1 MTRRN
6 GVFQKSISLALA
18 AALTLPAAPLY
29 AQTTPTTKDTK
40 SDTKKTPATA
50 PAAGAAAT
58 AKPDL
63 NEAKKRYASGEK
75 KFKAGDWQ
83 GALDDFSAA
92 DAIKPTPQSARY
104 IGLCDDRLGKFPD
117 AIAAYDR
124 FLADVPPKMTKEAD
138 ETKAREA
145 EIKAMP
151 GKVHVEA
158 TPAKAQVAVAGKPAV
173 TAPADFD
180 LAPGKYQLHVTAD
193 GYTSQDK
200 DVDVTFASEQDVK
213 IDLEPAPAP
222 PPPPVV
228 AVAPP
233 PPPPPPPPAPPPAEP
248 RSKLPAYVT
257 GGLAVVAAGVGTVFG
272 VMALSDKSDFNK
284 NPTSSTA
291 DDGENHAL
299 IADMAFGVAIT
310 FGVTS
315 AVLFLTKDDA
325 PPSSPAAST
334 GPAHAPVSHKQ
345 ATQKIKIT
353 PSPIVTPHGGGA
365 GALIRF

>member
-6 GVFQKSISLALA
+6 ASSDGLSKAIALALA
-18 AALTLPAAPLY
+18 AALTFPAAPLY
-29 AQTTPTTKDTK
+29 AQTTPAKDTA
-40 SDTKKTPATA
+40 KKPVATT
-50 PAAGAAAT
+50 PAAGGAAT

-63 NEAKKRYASGEK
+63 NEAKKRYAAGEK
-75 KFKAGDWQ
+75 KFKGGDWQ
-83 GALDDFSAA
+83 GALDDFTAA
-92 DAIKPTPQSARY
+92 DAIKPTPQTARY
-104 IGLCDDRLGKFPD
+104 IGLCNDRLGKFPD

-124 FLADVPPKMTKEAD
+124 FLADVPPKMSKEAD

-145 EIKAMP
+145 EIKGMP
-151 GKVHVEA
+151 GKLHVEA
-158 TPAKAQVAVAGKPAV
+158 TPAKAQVAVAGKPPVA
-173 TAPADFD
+173 APADFD

-200 DVDVTFASEQDVK
+200 DIDVAFASEQDVK

-228 AVAPP
+228 AVVPP
-233 PPPPPPPPAPPPAEP
+233 PQPPPPPPAPPPAEP
-248 RSKLPAYVT
+248 RSKLPAYAT
-257 GGLAVVAAGVGTVFG
+257 GGLAVVAAGVGTGFG
-272 VMALSDKSDFNK
+272 VMALSDKSDFDK

-325 PPSSPAAST
+325 PPSTPSAAS
-334 GPAHAPVSHKQ
+334 GAGRAHPSHKQ